1 MKSIRNGRNLG
12 KCQTIFIFFP
22 YNFITMHMTLETKLQ
37 TRGFVTYVDS
47 INTKV
52 LINLYGGTV
61 DTSFF
66 MKWCNMNH
74 K

>member
-1 MKSIRNGRNLG
+1 
-12 KCQTIFIFFP
+12 
-22 YNFITMHMTLETKLQ
+22 MTLETKLQ
-37 TRGFVTYVDS
+37 TRGFVIYVDS

-52 LINLYGGTV
+52 LIDLYGGIV
-61 DTSFF
+61 DISFF